1 MEKGLRE
8 CCRSMRIG
16 KILIRRD
23 EDTNTPKVWSW
34 ESIYLACEKFKNSL
48 MPLIHFIN
56 RFIMRSSHPPLKSA
70 RFCCCIQL

>member
-23 EDTNTPKVWSW
+23 QETKLPRVRVGGSVGSVSG
-34 ESIYLACEKFKNSL
+34 EGVRCVCVCVYGV
-48 MPLIHFIN
+48 
-56 RFIMRSSHPPLKSA
+56 
-70 RFCCCIQL
+70 

>member
-23 EDTNTPKVWSW
+23 RDTKLPRVRLQLKNLFYSHSV
-34 ESIYLACEKFKNSL
+34 ERLFFRFNLA
-48 MPLIHFIN
+48 MVVRIPI
-56 RFIMRSSHPPLKSA
+56 
-70 RFCCCIQL
+70 

>member
-23 EDTNTPKVWSW
+23 EETKMPKVHNCVKCLKTNTSCVASPSCVCVL
-34 ESIYLACEKFKNSL
+34 EDQFLFG
-48 MPLIHFIN
+48 F
-56 RFIMRSSHPPLKSA
+56 SHMKQVCST
-70 RFCCCIQL
+70 REH

>member
-23 EDTNTPKVWSW
+23 QETKKPRVSE
-34 ESIYLACEKFKNSL
+34 ESSKNKQL
-48 MPLIHFIN
+48 L
-56 RFIMRSSHPPLKSA
+56 SHNYY
-70 RFCCCIQL
+70 